1 MLQHTDSL
9 TKKVLYALAYGATN
23 ETLMRSLHLK
33 RLPARKVAKARKE
46 ARLILNSLS

>member
-9 TKKVLYALAYGATN
+9 TKQVLYALAYGATRKI
-23 ETLMRSLHLK
+23 LMRTLHLK
-33 RLPARKVAKARKE
+33 RIPARKVAKARKE

>member
-9 TKKVLYALAYGATN
+9 TKKVLYALAYGTTN
-23 ETLMRSLHLK
+23 KTLMRALHLK

>member
-1 MLQHTDSL
+1 MLQRTDSL

-23 ETLMRSLHLK
+23 KTLMRTLHLK

-46 ARLILNSLS
+46 ACLILNSLS

>member
-23 ETLMRSLHLK
+23 KTLMKVLNTE